1 MACQIIGMFFCR
13 FWKKK
18 IWFWLGAIVTT
29 SHIKFLMIY
38 KSFSVAR
45 MMGCCSCFGF
55 SIARKPKRKPS
66 YSYRSHPSQELLL
79 DDDLEDDD
87 DCSYNDDATSTG
99 NADESEQQSRAKR
112 PDEILSLRE
121 QNGMICRQYPVK
133 ETHKVVRTEVIY
145 FCLFCF
151 QVFNFV
157 TISLKVSVWCLV
169 LFHLCM
175 KWSVLIVET
184 IVNQLKIKLSH
195 IILSA

>member
-157 TISLKVSVWCLV
+157 TISLKDSWGVMGC
-169 LFHLCM
+169 
-175 KWSVLIVET
+175 
-184 IVNQLKIKLSH
+184 
-195 IILSA
+195 